1 MSLHV
6 PVKVPLPTLGTSAN
20 RYMICQTLAPLLF
33 DIACFQASATRQG
46 ISHKR
51 NVEFSSKKIVAPTC
65 DDGKAKGAFCGTA
78 MPLASNACEQAL
90 CVLMYMSNQGMP
102 IWACVNIGRAQ
113 GWLSFWFTFKPPKTE
128 PRKRTHLKS
137 SEPFSELLSLWALAE
152 SASAFMKTFALRGPS
167 LEADIFGRVG
177 SRHVRGW

>member
-6 PVKVPLPTLGTSAN
+6 TVKVPLPTLGTSAN
-20 RYMICQTLAPLLF
+20 RNMICQTLAPLLF
-33 DIACFQASATRQG
+33 DVACFQASATRQG

-51 NVEFSSKKIVAPTC
+51 HVQFSSKKIVAPTC
-65 DDGKAKGAFCGTA
+65 DTVQAKGAFCGTA

-113 GWLSFWFTFKPPKTE
+113 ERVAFLLVHIQTTPKN
-128 PRKRTHLKS
+128 RTAKQAH
-137 SEPFSELLSLWALAE
+137 PFEE
-152 SASAFMKTFALRGPS
+152 S
-167 LEADIFGRVG
+167 
-177 SRHVRGW
+177 